1 MDRKQT
7 GVIDFEELYQAIHL
21 ILQKVASKQREHSHF
36 Q

>member
-21 ILQKVASKQREHSHF
+21 ILQKVKQKEHAHF